1 MFDICYHD
9 GVVGNAE
16 VTKEGLY
23 YRFCCVCTPPDKSMY
38 RIHVTDG
45 IITKDLGICVPEKD
59 RYILVTRVP
68 MKYFKGEEL
77 TFILTSNKLEKA
89 FMPVAT
95 DAPFEALDQLKTA
108 RFQIENGQPGILIDP
123 APDQPDSGQNQECEH
138 RSL

>member
-23 YRFCCVCTPPDKSMY
+23 YRFCCVCTPPDKAMY

-45 IITKDLGICVPEKD
+45 VVTKDLGICVPEKD

-77 TFILTSNKLEKA
+77 TFILTSNKLEKV
-89 FMPVAT
+89 FTFPCK
-95 DAPFEALDQLKTA
+95 P
-108 RFQIENGQPGILIDP
+108 
-123 APDQPDSGQNQECEH
+123 
-138 RSL
+138 